1 MPINVELSKIKKEF
15 EELVR
20 NGILN
25 EGFIVNCFYFSI
37 PEEIE
42 NFFYIVADDIYIMH
56 IALNVYLSKKEKAEF
71 FIEYIKNRPIE
82 KYLELVK
89 YLEEIEEVKYKKF
102 PRSFLYF
109 NMHFLISQLSDTSK
123 RIIRANRNLFTEYR
137 EDSLYIS
144 PYLEV
149 KRFKFD
155 FDYYG
160 NIL

>member
-1 MPINVELSKIKKEF
+1 MTPKISELKKEF
-15 EELVR
+15 EELVM

-37 PEEIE
+37 PKEIKK
-42 NFFYIVADDIYIMH
+42 FFDVVVDDIYIIH
-56 IALNVYLSKKEKAEF
+56 TALNVYLSKKEKAEF
-71 FIEYIKNRPIE
+71 FIEYIKNKSIE
-82 KYLELVK
+82 KCLELVK

-123 RIIRANRNLFTEYR
+123 RIIIANRNLFTEYR

-144 PYLEV
+144 LYLEV

>member
-1 MPINVELSKIKKEF
+1 MKLKISELKKEF
-15 EELVR
+15 EELVM

-25 EGFIVNCFYFSI
+25 QGFIVNYFYFSI
-37 PEEIE
+37 PKKVE
-42 NFFYIVADDIYIMH
+42 NFFHIVADEIYIIHM
-56 IALNVYLSKKEKAEF
+56 ALNVYLSKKEKAEF

-109 NMHFLISQLSDTSK
+109 NLHFLISQLSDTSK

-144 PYLEV
+144 LYLET

>member
-1 MPINVELSKIKKEF
+1 MKPKLLELRKAF
-15 EELVR
+15 EELVG

-25 EGFIVNCFYFSI
+25 F
-37 PEEIE
+37 
-42 NFFYIVADDIYIMH
+42 
-56 IALNVYLSKKEKAEF
+56 
-71 FIEYIKNRPIE
+71 
-82 KYLELVK
+82 
-89 YLEEIEEVKYKKF
+89 YKKF

-109 NMHFLISQLSDTSK
+109 NMHFLISQLSNTSK

-144 PYLEV
+144 LYSEI